1 MNIKQLRAFQEVIV
15 TGSVSKAAKNLFR
28 TQPAI
33 SSQIMSLE
41 AEVGMPLFERRDG
54 RLYPAPE
61 AQFILEE
68 ATKIL
73 DKLESLE
80 SNVERIR
87 NLEIGRINV
96 VASLCPSIFFLPQ
109 LISQFVKEREHVDVS
124 LFSHNSKQV
133 QRLVSAQRYDVGIA
147 DFLSSEN
154 KGPSLI
160 NHERIDYQ
168 CVCAVPVSDAL
179 ASKSFI
185 TAEDLHNKPLVVLAE
200 SDTITQQLSGLFEK
214 QSLTMVKRFET
225 QYFFPQLTFVENG
238 LACAIIDPITVE
250 TYRNNCAKQASVVFL
265 PFRPDITFSI
275 TIVTP
280 SHMPLSTL
288 ATTFV
293 AHLRKAL
300 LSLK

>member
-1 MNIKQLRAFQEVIV
+1 MNIMQLRVFKEVIV
-15 TGSVSKAAKNLFR
+15 TGSVSKAANNLFR

-33 SSQIMSLE
+33 SSQITSLE

-54 RLYPAPE
+54 RLYPVPE

-73 DKLESLE
+73 DKIENLE

-96 VASLCPSIFFLPQ
+96 VAMLSPSIFFLPQ

-124 LFSHNSKQV
+124 LFSHSSQQV
-133 QRLVSAQRYDVGIA
+133 QQLVSAQRYDVGIA
-147 DFLSSEN
+147 DFLPTEN
-154 KGPSLI
+154 TGSSLI

-168 CVCAVPVSDAL
+168 CVCAVPVDDAL
-179 ASKSFI
+179 AAKSFV
-185 TAEDLHNKPLVVLAE
+185 TVEDLHNKPLAVLAE
-200 SDTITQQLSGLFEK
+200 SHAITKQLSDLFKK

-225 QYFFPQLTFVENG
+225 QYFLPQLTFVENG

-250 TYRNNCAKQASVVFL
+250 SYRNNCAKQARVVFL
-265 PFRPDITFSI
+265 PFRPEVTFSI
-275 TIVTP
+275 KIVTP
-280 SHMPLSTL
+280 SHTPLSTL

-293 AHLRKAL
+293 AYLREAL